1 MNDLTN
7 IIYEV
12 LILSFS
18 AFIIVVIVSFTI
30 FKIKN
35 CSIKKA
41 NDIKLIPIK
50 NKLDGHKKDIV
61 AKNSHHL
68 AKEYENKKTQIKQYQ
83 KVTPKIKVIQKF
95 PTDEYGLSS
104 TDKFHDLKN
113 KPTRYTILNDKI
125 ERDGQHNYYNGMS
138 LGVFSSRNTSWING

>member
-1 MNDLTN
+1 MNDLTK

-18 AFIIVVIVSFTI
+18 VFIIVVIVSFTI

-35 CSIKKA
+35 RSVKKTD
-41 NDIKLIPIK
+41 NFKLIPIK

-61 AKNSHHL
+61 AKNSHYFT
-68 AKEYENKKTQIKQYQ
+68 KKPENKNTQTKQYQ
-83 KVTPKIKVIQKF
+83 KVTPKIKVIHKF

-104 TDKFHDLKN
+104 TDKFHNSKN
-113 KPTRYTILNDKI
+113 KSARYSILNNEI
-125 ERDGQHNYYNGMS
+125 EKDRQHNYYNGTS
-138 LGVFSSRNTSWING
+138 LDDLSSRNTYWING

>member
-18 AFIIVVIVSFTI
+18 AFIIVIIVSFTI

-35 CSIKKA
+35 RPVKKTK
-41 NDIKLIPIK
+41 DFQLIPIK
-50 NKLDGHKKDIV
+50 DKFDGHKEDIV
-61 AKNSHHL
+61 AKNSHYL
-68 AKEYENKKTQIKQYQ
+68 AKKPENKNIQTKQYQ
-83 KVTPKIKVIQKF
+83 KVTPKIKVIHKF

-104 TDKFHDLKN
+104 TNKFHNFKN
-113 KPTRYTILNDKI
+113 ESERYTILNDKV
-125 ERDGQHNYYNGMS
+125 EKDRQHNYYNGTS
-138 LGVFSSRNTSWING
+138 LGVFSSRNTYWINC